1 MCSKTKKRANAFAFR
16 SLLKLVSVRFYN
28 IAAYAA
34 RLEAFLATSSV
45 PCETLSR
52 PLPTSPARR
61 ARFPNQEA
69 DACGLHPAAGACNS
83 FRPSSRRDWRPLR
96 SFADALQ
103 LRRDVTRLAVS
114 MIEVSH
120 GLVPTLPTTLTY
132 PVRSSTALD

>member
-1 MCSKTKKRANAFAFR
+1 MLCPYGTRMKT
-16 SLLKLVSVRFYN
+16 S
-28 IAAYAA
+28 
-34 RLEAFLATSSV
+34 LATSLV
-45 PCETLSR
+45 PYETLCR

-61 ARFPNQEA
+61 ARSLIPKA
-69 DACGLHPAAGACNS
+69 DACGLHPAAAACNS
-83 FRPSSRRDWRPLR
+83 FRPSSRRDWRPLQ